1 MLPPLLGG
9 WTGTSASPGGGH
21 RTGSGV
27 CPTARACRG
36 PGGGK
41 GVAHRDPRTSLPG
54 PPGSHRGIPPA
65 SGSVLPWA
73 EGGPQSQGC
82 GGQGSTTILCPP
94 ISLSRPWLPPRALSC
109 SHPPVGVPSAAA
121 HGQVG
126 PVLTPCP
133 RPLPGLRPHRVR
145 EVHGLPPGW
154 RQARED
160 PPLGHGRWDR
170 RGGGRQSCPPPA
182 PACGFGG
189 CPTPVGH
196 TLERCPHGRWGGGG
210 GLTHGR
216 PDAGPQGCHS
226 QQCCLSVPRAP
237 GCPQGRGGPSPVGNW
252 YVMVCFSARQ
262 DRKTMTGFARCP
274 TRTPTL
280 SSSALTSPTPTATKT
295 S

>member
-160 PPLGHGRWDR
+160 RSTSGTRQVGQEGR
-170 RGGGRQSCPPPA
+170 GQAVVPPPR
-182 PACGFGG
+182 PSLWVWG
-189 CPTPVGH
+189 VSH
-196 TLERCPHGRWGGGG
+196 TRGSYLREVSPWEMGGGG
-210 GLTHGR
+210 VNPR
-216 PDAGPQGCHS
+216 PASRRSPRMS
-226 QQCCLSVPRAP
+226 LSAVLPF
-237 GCPQGRGGPSPVGNW
+237 CPQSPRVPPG
-252 YVMVCFSARQ
+252 
-262 DRKTMTGFARCP
+262 
-274 TRTPTL
+274 
-280 SSSALTSPTPTATKT
+280 
-295 S
+295 